1 VFAGGEGGRRGWG
14 EGEEAGVV
22 EESYWTRE
30 VSDNEE
36 LLKNEEGGQK
46 KQKRWNE
53 SR

>member
-1 VFAGGEGGRRGWG
+1 MFAGGEGGRRGWG

-22 EESYWTRE
+22 EESYRTRE

-36 LLKNEEGGQK
+36 PLKNEERERK
-46 KQKRWNE
+46 EQKRWNE

>member
-1 VFAGGEGGRRGWG
+1 MFAGGEGGRRGWG

-22 EESYWTRE
+22 EESYRTRE

-36 LLKNEEGGQK
+36 RERKE
-46 KQKRWNE
+46 QKRWNE

>member
-22 EESYWTRE
+22 EESNRTRE

-36 LLKNEEGGQK
+36 PLKNEEGGQK
-46 KQKRWNE
+46 KQKE
-53 SR
+53 VE